1 MNHWLVTLPKVLTR
15 ENEEDS
21 VIEGLWAAGETACV
35 SVHGANRLGANSLLE
50 LVVFGK
56 AISDQIDCMT
66 RPGERHEDLPSV
78 SAQFIFVYEICRIWF
93 VIRGTEYLMSSGIQN
108 NVSSRIINSHI
119 INSHFLVGAIYAFI
133 IEEDTYKN
141 CTICYGYLY

>member
-78 SAQFIFVYEICRIWF
+78 R
-93 VIRGTEYLMSSGIQN
+93 YL
-108 NVSSRIINSHI
+108 H
-119 INSHFLVGAIYAFI
+119 
-133 IEEDTYKN
+133 
-141 CTICYGYLY
+141 CTIFYGYLYYNTSTLYMKYSSINLVKHVNASILRSVISDKSETLIT